1 MKTRYSTPAPLQ
13 TLFYL
18 IWVAAFAPSNMLL
31 GGERKLDFNRDVR
44 PILSENCLAC
54 HGFDASKREAGL
66 GLDTRGGAIA
76 ELASGEVA
84 IKPGNA
90 KESELV
96 RRILST
102 DEGSIM
108 PPPETGKHLTEKQKQ
123 ILQGWIDQG
132 AEYAPHWSF
141 IAPRKPTLPNRVSY
155 ESEAVSKNSNSPI
168 DLFIRERLHEAGL
181 PPSDRA
187 DAITLIRRASL
198 DVVGLPPTPE
208 EVDAFVADF
217 DARGS
222 LAYEALVD
230 KLLKSPHYGERW
242 GRWWLDQARYADSNG
257 YSIDAPREIWLYR
270 DWVIDAFNRDMPF
283 DQFATEQLAGDLLPE
298 PTNQQRV
305 ATGFHRNTQI
315 NQEGGIDQE
324 QFRIESVFDRVA
336 TTGSVFLGLTVG
348 CAQCHDHKF
357 DPISQKEY
365 YQLFAFFN
373 NQDEPELTIYPL
385 EVRDEELKKE
395 KQQLEQGIKD
405 ILAQHADGMK
415 NWEEKL
421 TDEQKKELN
430 GEVRK
435 TLGVE
440 AKKRSLVQQE
450 GLYAAFADQP
460 DAKIAQSRER
470 IKEIDKQLSRGVKT
484 MVFKE
489 REKPRKTN
497 VFIQGDFTRPAD
509 EVTSGTLSVLH
520 PFQASSEKVN
530 RLDLAQW
537 IVSPSNPLTARVIV
551 NRVWQ
556 HYFGRG
562 IVETENDFGLQ
573 GALPTHPELL
583 DWLAIEFIE
592 NGWSLKELHQSILTS
607 DAYQQRSHDRPDLQ
621 AKDRDNYLLA
631 RQRRLRLDAEIVRDV
646 GLVASGLF
654 APKMGGPPVFPPIPD
669 GVMSLGQSRREWKVS
684 PGEDRYRRGLYT
696 FVFRATPPPSLNVFD
711 SPDGYSTCTRRVRS
725 NTPLQALTLLN
736 DTGFFE
742 FAQAL
747 SEIVKKEGVV
757 AAFRRC
763 TGRKPQPTE
772 LDLLK
777 GLEPLSVARVLLNLD
792 ETVTRE

>member
-1 MKTRYSTPAPLQ
+1 
-13 TLFYL
+13 
-18 IWVAAFAPSNMLL
+18 
-31 GGERKLDFNRDVR
+31 
-44 PILSENCLAC
+44 
-54 HGFDASKREAGL
+54 
-66 GLDTRGGAIA
+66 
-76 ELASGEVA
+76 
-84 IKPGNA
+84 
-90 KESELV
+90 
-96 RRILST
+96 
-102 DEGSIM
+102 
-108 PPPETGKHLTEKQKQ
+108 
-123 ILQGWIDQG
+123 
-132 AEYAPHWSF
+132 
-141 IAPRKPTLPNRVSY
+141 
-155 ESEAVSKNSNSPI
+155 
-168 DLFIRERLHEAGL
+168 
-181 PPSDRA
+181 
-187 DAITLIRRASL
+187 
-198 DVVGLPPTPE
+198 
-208 EVDAFVADF
+208 
-217 DARGS
+217 
-222 LAYEALVD
+222 
-230 KLLKSPHYGERW
+230 
-242 GRWWLDQARYADSNG
+242 
-257 YSIDAPREIWLYR
+257 
-270 DWVIDAFNRDMPF
+270 
-283 DQFATEQLAGDLLPE
+283 
-298 PTNQQRV
+298 
-305 ATGFHRNTQI
+305 
-315 NQEGGIDQE
+315 
-324 QFRIESVFDRVA
+324 
-336 TTGSVFLGLTVG
+336 
-348 CAQCHDHKF
+348 
-357 DPISQKEY
+357 
-365 YQLFAFFN
+365 
-373 NQDEPELTIYPL
+373 
-385 EVRDEELKKE
+385 
-395 KQQLEQGIKD
+395 
-405 ILAQHADGMK
+405 
-415 NWEEKL
+415 
-421 TDEQKKELN
+421 
-430 GEVRK
+430 
-435 TLGVE
+435 
-440 AKKRSLVQQE
+440 
-450 GLYAAFADQP
+450 
-460 DAKIAQSRER
+460 
-470 IKEIDKQLSRGVKT
+470 
-484 MVFKE
+484 
-489 REKPRKTN
+489 
-497 VFIQGDFTRPAD
+497 
-509 EVTSGTLSVLH
+509 
-520 PFQASSEKVN
+520 VN

-592 NGWSLKELHQSILTS
+592 NGWSLKELHQWILTS

-763 TGRKPQPTE
+763 TGRKPQPSE